1 LIPILSFFSIL
12 NTEEKIKQLCKRVNN
27 LSDKRTKKLLL
38 EWFDHF
44 NELRKMRNIV
54 IHSIILKNISDDN
67 DYILFNYKKEKN
79 GSVKQIVKNFSTDD
93 FNQLDKKIIEV
104 HNSGS
109 NLLDEIQKNTT
120 IKSSVFP
127 I

>member
-1 LIPILSFFSIL
+1 M
-12 NTEEKIKQLCKRVNN
+12 
-27 LSDKRTKKLLL
+27 L

>member
-1 LIPILSFFSIL
+1 
-12 NTEEKIKQLCKRVNN
+12 
-27 LSDKRTKKLLL
+27 
-38 EWFDHF
+38 
-44 NELRKMRNIV
+44 MRNIV